1 MTNDQLVDSDS
12 RALKSL
18 YSDLRDTKNTEF
30 FVGSKHKPDPIS
42 VREFVTVG
50 MKNTFN
56 LT

>member
-1 MTNDQLVDSDS
+1 MINDQLADSDS
-12 RALKSL
+12 RGVKNL
-18 YSDLRDTKNTEF
+18 YSNLRDTKNTEF

-50 MKNTFN
+50 MRNTFN

>member
-1 MTNDQLVDSDS
+1 MTNDQLADSDS
-12 RALKSL
+12 RGLKNL

-50 MKNTFN
+50 MRNTFN

>member
-1 MTNDQLVDSDS
+1 MTNDQLADSDS
-12 RALKSL
+12 RGVKNL

-50 MKNTFN
+50 MRNTFN

>member
-1 MTNDQLVDSDS
+1 MINDQLADSDS
-12 RALKSL
+12 RGVKNL

-50 MKNTFN
+50 MRNTFN

>member
-1 MTNDQLVDSDS
+1 MINDQLADSDS
-12 RALKSL
+12 RGVKIL
-18 YSDLRDTKNTEF
+18 YSNLRDTKNTEF

-50 MKNTFN
+50 MRNTFN